1 MTDGIQSQVI
11 SQPSLSL
18 PVDPEH
24 NGIRTVG
31 CMAFILVTV
40 AAFALYSIILGE
52 AQLLNGMLAL
62 LTGALVA
69 YFADAW
75 MKRHWPSGRQLQ
87 IDDAAIQIRQYDR
100 VEMQVDPQRQVNVLS
115 WRFTVKR
122 NGRVKKGWY
131 VVALGLEQDELLLPV
146 YTFAPPDRFEQLPLS
161 AHFTALQKEDKKEAS
176 VTGSAREL
184 KAAGQ
189 QRRLHDAEK
198 ARSLMGAELTIDQ
211 FETYVKALQQQFP
224 QWMPQK

>member
-18 PVDPEH
+18 PADPEH
-24 NGIRTVG
+24 SGIRTVG
-31 CMAFILVTV
+31 CLAFILVTV

-100 VEMQVDPQRQVNVLS
+100 VEMQVDPQRQVNVLP

-131 VVALGLEQDELLLPV
+131 VVALGLEQDELLLAV
-146 YTFAPPDRFEQLPLS
+146 YTFAPPDRFEQLPL
-161 AHFTALQKEDKKEAS
+161 AGHFTALQKEDKKEAS

>member
-1 MTDGIQSQVI
+1 MTDSIHAQTLA
-11 SQPSLSL
+11 QPSLTL

-24 NGIRTVG
+24 TGIRTVG
-31 CMAFILVTV
+31 CLTFIIATVGAFV
-40 AAFALYSIILGE
+40 LYSLLMPE
-52 AQLLNGMLAL
+52 AAL
-62 LTGALVA
+62 LTGMLAALTGGVIA

-75 MKRHWPSGRQLQ
+75 MKRNWPSGRQLI
-87 IDDAAIQIRQYDR
+87 IDDASIQIKQKDR
-100 VEMQVDPQRQVNVLS
+100 VEMQVDPQRQVNVLP

-131 VVALGLEQDELLLPV
+131 VIALGLEQDELLLPV
-146 YTFAPPDRFEQLPLS
+146 YTFAPPERFEQLPLAS
-161 AHFTALQKEDKKEAS
+161 HFTALQRENEKEAT

-184 KAAGQ
+184 KEAGQ

-198 ARSLMGAELTIDQ
+198 ARGLLGAELTVEQ
-211 FETYVKALQQQFP
+211 FEVYLRALQEQFP